1 MVGHRRQ
8 SLREPPKAHLPTVT
22 LSGAET
28 DLAPL
33 GTNRDRQNMQAG
45 RVNDWQRDQSST
57 LNQRLAGP
65 RPQNS
70 ASNRIQQGRS
80 EAARTLSQFDRS
92 FYSGAGSRT
101 T

>member
-1 MVGHRRQ
+1 MVGHARR
-8 SLREPPKAHLPTVT
+8 SLRETPKAHLPTVT
-22 LSGAET
+22 PLGAET

-45 RVNDWQRDQSST
+45 RVNDWQRDQSYT
-57 LNQRLAGP
+57 LNQRLTGPGPYASAG
-65 RPQNS
+65 
-70 ASNRIQQGRS
+70 NRIQQGRS

-101 T
+101 G